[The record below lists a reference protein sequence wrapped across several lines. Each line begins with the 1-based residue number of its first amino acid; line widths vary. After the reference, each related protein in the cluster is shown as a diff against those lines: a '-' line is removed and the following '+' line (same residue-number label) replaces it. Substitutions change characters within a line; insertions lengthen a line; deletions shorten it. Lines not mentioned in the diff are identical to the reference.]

1 MSTEN
6 VIAQVIGGSKQVLDG
21 VETVADVKAKLD
33 AGSHVAQINGQPA
46 ADDAQ
51 VRSGDFIT
59 LAKAAKGGL

>member
-6 VIAQVIGGSKQVLDG
+6 VIAQVIGGSKQVLDN

-33 AGSHVAQINGQPA
+33 ATNHTALINGQPA
-46 ADDAQ
+46 DDDAE
-51 VRSGDFIT
+51 VRSGDFVS